1 MIRSV
6 SSRAL
11 LLPAVALLLIVGAWP
26 IVAGG
31 AVVLG
36 TASASGTA
44 AMDIPGIRP
53 MWQLVLETAAWAG
66 AVAVLAAALGWLP
79 GRLLGAGGDAP
90 AGDGAPSAPRR
101 SARMILRHLLI
112 LLPMALPAY
121 VVFYAWWQSW
131 PPGSWFFSLAVEA
144 KRLVEARGATLVLG
158 LAAWAWPIAAWCVA
172 AGRTAPS
179 PTAELLRLDGARWP
193 RRLRAAWSEDAR
205 GLALGMLVV
214 FLLVFTQTASFDLAQ
229 VFSVGNELRAISALG
244 ADPGSVLRA
253 SLPAVGVTVLG
264 AVAAWRLIGAPRR
277 HAGPAA
283 HAAGPTGRRMKG
295 AVACIVVVTGVVP
308 AALVL
313 ARSGGPA
320 GLMRFLSLYGGS
332 LVESLA
338 VALAAAGCGAALA
351 AGMVA
356 AAHDRSR
363 GVRLLAACTT
373 LLFCILAAIPGTTVG
388 ALLDAGYRR
397 PLLPGAAMADD
408 AAGAGTIGAALGA
421 VAMTPAILVAAAVA
435 RGGIAGVLLGRW
447 AAMAEAPAVADLRRM
462 DGARRLGP
470 LLASARPQFIAGA
483 AGAGL
488 IGFAMALSE
497 VPATA
502 RVHPPGSSPLA
513 LRLLDAMHYQRSE
526 EILAACSVLGALA
539 LCITL
544 FAAFLLARTTG
555 RAPVLHPAVTRAGA
569 VLLAPLL
576 LLPMTGCSRSA
587 DTPPLRTESM
597 FGRPGLSPGQFSYPR
612 GIAVDVAGGAIFI
625 VDKSARIQRFTLDG
639 IPERQWRMPE
649 SAWGK
654 PLGLSVTPEG
664 TLLVADTHYHRVI
677 EFTRDGEELRRFGRY
692 GEEPGAFIYPT
703 HAVVAPDGTI
713 FVAEYGGNDRIQ
725 VFTREGVALRA
736 FGRHGR
742 GDGAFDRPQAIAFS
756 PDGARLYVAD
766 ACNHRIVIID
776 PRTGAALAVIP
787 EDPDRAPA
795 ARRRREPVEHDPPE
809 RDPGGDAIGAEASPS
824 WRLPDPGSDAVAG
837 ARRLAFP
844 YGLCVLDDGRIYVS
858 EFGGSRVQRIDPVTL
873 RLRGARGGLGSEPG
887 RCQYPWSIAAA
898 GDRIFVLDSGNHR
911 VQALQAF

>member
-11 LLPAVALLLIVGAWP
+11 LLPAVALLLLVGAWP
-26 IVAGG
+26 IIAGG
-31 AVVLG
+31 AVVCG
-36 TASASGTA
+36 TVGAPGTA
-44 AMDIPGIRP
+44 AMDVPGIRP
-53 MWQLVLETAAWAG
+53 MWQLVLETVAWAG

-79 GRLLGAGGDAP
+79 GRLLGAGGDAM
-90 AGDGAPSAPRR
+90 AGDGAPAAPRR
-101 SARMILRHLLI
+101 SARMVLRHLLI

-131 PPGSWFFSLAVEA
+131 PPGSWLFSLAVEA
-144 KRLVEARGATLVLG
+144 RLLVEARGATLVLG

-214 FLLVFTQTASFDLAQ
+214 SLLVFTQTASFDLAQ

-244 ADPGSVLRA
+244 ADPGTVLRA

-264 AVAAWRLIGAPRR
+264 AVVAWRLIGAPRR
-277 HAGPAA
+277 HAGPAVL
-283 HAAGPTGRRMKG
+283 AAGPMGRRMNAG
-295 AVACIVVVTGVVP
+295 VATIVVVTGVVP

-320 GLMRFLSLYGGS
+320 GVMRFLSLYGGS

-338 VALAAAGCGAALA
+338 VAIAAAGCCAALA

-356 AAHDRSR
+356 ASHDRAR
-363 GVRLLAACTT
+363 GVRLAAACIT

-397 PLLPGAAMADD
+397 PLLPGSAIADD
-408 AAGAGTIGAALGA
+408 APGAIGTALGA

-447 AAMAEAPAVADLRRM
+447 AASAESPAVADLRRL
-462 DGARRLGP
+462 DGACRMGP

-539 LCITL
+539 LAITL
-544 FAAFLLARTTG
+544 LAAFLLARTGG
-555 RAPVLHPAVTRAGA
+555 RAPVPRPAVTRAGA
-569 VLLAPLL
+569 ALLAPLL
-576 LLPMTGCSRSA
+576 LLSVAGCSRST

-612 GIAVDVAGGAIFI
+612 GIAVDVAGGAIFV
-625 VDKSARIQRFTLDG
+625 VDKSARIQRFALDG
-639 IPERQWRMPE
+639 TPEHHWRMPE

-692 GEEPGAFIYPT
+692 GEDPGAFIYPT

-725 VFTREGVALRA
+725 VFTRDGVPLRA

-776 PRTGAALAVIP
+776 PRTGAALAEIP
-787 EDPDRAPA
+787 EDPDRASA
-795 ARRRREPVEHDPPE
+795 ARRRRGPVEGVPE
-809 RDPGGDAIGAEASPS
+809 GDADGAAAPPS
-824 WRLPDPGSDAVAG
+824 WMLPDPGPRAVSG

-873 RLRGARGGLGSEPG
+873 RLQGARGGLGSEPG